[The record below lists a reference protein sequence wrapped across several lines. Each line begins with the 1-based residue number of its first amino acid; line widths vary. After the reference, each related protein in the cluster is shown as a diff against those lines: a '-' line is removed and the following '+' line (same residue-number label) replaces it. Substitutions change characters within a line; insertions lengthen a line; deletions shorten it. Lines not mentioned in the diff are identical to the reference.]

1 MAYFRFRTII
11 KFSYK
16 REATFCEWRCL
27 RFIPVF
33 LHCIFLS
40 VHITYNACYTYDV
53 PKKVRS
59 PCISV
64 ISMLACDLAVP
75 GLSPGRG
82 GYLADRKRCFS
93 AHSLLLLP
101 KHCPHMTQTLLER
114 TLNDNHPSINQ
125 KSQNYQ
131 SLADYFFYTFAGY
144 VILRCSKVTIT
155 GTNIASVEPLVP
167 HFSFAHMCH
176 MTLAVCVN
184 NLDTMVT

>member
-1 MAYFRFRTII
+1 
-11 KFSYK
+11 
-16 REATFCEWRCL
+16 
-27 RFIPVF
+27 
-33 LHCIFLS
+33 
-40 VHITYNACYTYDV
+40 
-53 PKKVRS
+53 
-59 PCISV
+59 
-64 ISMLACDLAVP
+64 
-75 GLSPGRG
+75 
-82 GYLADRKRCFS
+82 
-93 AHSLLLLP
+93 
-101 KHCPHMTQTLLER
+101 MTQTLLER